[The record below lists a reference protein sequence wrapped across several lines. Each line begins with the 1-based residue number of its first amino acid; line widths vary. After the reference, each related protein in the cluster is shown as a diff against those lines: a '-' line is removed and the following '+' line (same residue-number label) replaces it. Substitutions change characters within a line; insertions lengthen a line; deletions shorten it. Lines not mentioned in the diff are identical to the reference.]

1 MQDAQ
6 QHPARKEMVHKQAN
20 NLCYLY
26 ASGAEICVKF
36 MVQSLIILNLH
47 WQILKSL
54 ILIER
59 SMKDVASY
67 FSYEESPND
76 IK

>member
-1 MQDAQ
+1 VQDAQ

-20 NLCYLY
+20 NLCYLC
-26 ASGAEICVKF
+26 AGGAEVCVKF
-36 MVQSLIILNLH
+36 LERGLIILNLH
-47 WQILKSL
+47 RQILKSL

-59 SMKDVASY
+59 SMKDVASH
-67 FSYEESPND
+67 FTYEESAND